1 MMTNKNRVEKL
12 EKVIKPK
19 DENITIRVGFDGNE
33 EEWQR
38 KKDAGEILTIKV
50 KDDKQKSS

>member
-1 MMTNKNRVEKL
+1 MASNKTGRLEKL
-12 EKVIKPK
+12 EKEVKPE

-38 KKDAGEILTIKV
+38 LKDAGEIITIKV
-50 KDDKQKSS
+50 KDNGK